1 MLTTSRLLTLCN
13 PNIKESDGDL
23 MQTKIKIKKQP
34 LSAEESVTKTSEP
47 KAIQKLDLLV
57 LVVNRSKAEFY
68 IDFLHSFEIN
78 LHTVMPAHGTAKTEM
93 LEYLGL
99 SDDGKTVIF
108 NIIREDQVATAL
120 AALEEKFHTIRNG
133 NGIAFTVPLTGTI
146 GVAIYQFLS
155 NNRMTIK
162 EAGR

>member
-1 MLTTSRLLTLCN
+1 MR
-13 PNIKESDGDL
+13 
-23 MQTKIKIKKQP
+23 TKIKTKKQP
-34 LSAEESVTKTSEP
+34 VSAIATAGKTQEP
-47 KAIQKLDLLV
+47 KAVQKLDLLV

-68 IDFLHSFEIN
+68 IDFLHTFEIN

-93 LEYLGL
+93 LDYLGL
-99 SDDGKTVIF
+99 VDDDKAVIF
-108 NIIREDQVATAL
+108 NIIREDQVPAAL

-133 NGIAFTVPLTGTI
+133 KGIAFTVPLTGTI

-155 NNRMTIK
+155 NNRMTVK

>member
-1 MLTTSRLLTLCN
+1 
-13 PNIKESDGDL
+13 
-23 MQTKIKIKKQP
+23 MQTKIKVKKQ
-34 LSAEESVTKTSEP
+34 SVSTEASTVKTSEP
-47 KAIQKLDLLV
+47 KAVQKLDLLV

-68 IDFLHSFEIN
+68 IDFLHTFEIN
-78 LHTVMPAHGTAKTEM
+78 LHTVMPAYGTAKTEM

-99 SDDGKTVIF
+99 ADDGKAVIF
-108 NIIREDQVATAL
+108 NIIREDQVPTAL

-133 NGIAFTVPLTGTI
+133 NVIAFNVPLTGTI

-155 NNRMTIK
+155 NNRMTVK

>member
-1 MLTTSRLLTLCN
+1 MR
-13 PNIKESDGDL
+13 
-23 MQTKIKIKKQP
+23 TKIKTKKQP
-34 LSAEESVTKTSEP
+34 VSATATTGKTQEP
-47 KAIQKLDLLV
+47 KAVQKLDLLV

-68 IDFLHSFEIN
+68 IDFLHTFEIN

-99 SDDGKTVIF
+99 VDDDKAVIF
-108 NIIREDQVATAL
+108 NIIREDQVPAAL

-133 NGIAFTVPLTGTI
+133 KGIAFTVPLTGTI

-155 NNRMTIK
+155 NNRMTVK